1 MKFLNLKL
9 VIAGIFTLSA
19 PSYAAAKGPA
29 KAKVEVTS
37 VKEKDATKLVFKTVP
52 ADGLVVNAEGPW
64 KLEIKN
70 ITGAKSATNELKR
83 SDWQQ
88 DTAGFTLPITLDG
101 KAKTADVQ
109 FKLISFV
116 CTKDKSQ
123 CFREVVE
130 DKASVKL

>member
-1 MKFLNLKL
+1 MKFVNLTL
-9 VIAGIFTLSA
+9 LIVSIASFSS
-19 PSYAAAKGPA
+19 PSFAAAKGPA

-37 VKEKDATKLVFKTVP
+37 VKEKNGAKLIFKTVP
-52 ADGLVVNAEGPW
+52 TDGLVINAEGPW

-70 ITGAKSATNELKR
+70 IMGAKTTVTELKR
-83 SDWQQ
+83 SDWKEE
-88 DTAGFTLPITLDG
+88 TAGFEVPVTIDG

-130 DKASVKL
+130 DKASVKI